1 MVPVIPIRN
10 YLAKIPSEYKRE
22 YVDTVCGE
30 NFTRMLVIA
39 ALLIVIE
46 PFIALFTETPGTLSF
61 NASIWIA
68 LINLIFF
75 PILYFARKNI
85 KRLSKKWIMLIQTL
99 FLTMILTGGIAFV
112 LSEQPS
118 PAASST
124 YFLAVFTVAAF
135 MVMPPV
141 VSAVT
146 LLTANIVLLLLL
158 PQFQPA
164 PEAITTM
171 NINTLSATAVAW
183 ILNQMVSRKE
193 VRSFINEKI
202 IIEKNTELEK
212 KNLELS
218 ELTMR
223 DSMTDLL
230 NHKNSL
236 RKLREEVERAK
247 RIDYPLSVAMIDLDN
262 FKQVND
268 TYGHQTGDEVLV
280 QVAQILTD
288 SCRSTDSIGRYGG
301 EEFIIIMPDTN
312 DRDAALLL
320 SRIQKRVEETSFK
333 DGIHITLSCGVSEL
347 NGESVHGILKS
358 SDVMLYEA
366 KKKGKNRVEVQFDK
380 DKKKSAAIN

>member
-1 MVPVIPIRN
+1 MIPIRN